1 MPARMSRGDVD
12 RIAKAAM
19 GYFLS
24 QVFKRYEL
32 LQDPLPTRYDVKSAY
47 YARLLG
53 MLRDS
58 YGSAPGGAGQ
68 PLRVENVPGLHMAS
82 KFDEKVSEYADSILN
97 KKYMDVVRRI
107 EELAAMTDEEKVLA
121 AQKNAVNQSAP
132 PKKERK
138 RSRAN
143 PKMNRYR

>member
-58 YGSAPGGAGQ
+58 YGATLGGTTPMKYAS
-68 PLRVENVPGLHMAS
+68 GLPMA